1 MSKVTVKQVGGTIV
15 IAGVDGPL
23 EIATETPPPV
33 DPPPVDPPP
42 VDPPPVDPP
51 PVDPPPTPTTGIW
64 IGPAEIAKLPM
75 SGAGWTDVLAAAKN
89 ASGATS
95 LSNQDSNDSTNVM
108 AAALVYARTGEVAYL
123 AKVEKAINDIVT
135 KNLESGARAL
145 ALGRELIGY
154 VLAADIVQLKTV
166 DAALDAKWRTKL
178 AYLLKFKTTQAGSLI
193 DCSLDRP
200 NNWGGHSRASWL
212 AAALYLGDKAGADR
226 AVGTLVGWMGDW
238 DTYHGFTYG
247 DLAWQIDKSKP
258 VGVLPKGAR
267 IQGYDVD
274 GGQPE
279 ELRRVPFAIPPKYV
293 VYTWEGLQGPIAAC
307 EMAHRAGYTGIWDH
321 CDKAILRAVQFN
333 YRQGWPAE
341 GDDKWVIPII
351 NRAYG
356 VSLPVTGGGAG
367 KNVGWTLWTHQ

>member
-1 MSKVTVKQVGGTIV
+1 MPS
-15 IAGVDGPL
+15 
-23 EIATETPPPV
+23 E
-33 DPPPVDPPP
+33 
-42 VDPPPVDPP
+42 
-51 PVDPPPTPTTGIW
+51 GIW
-64 IGPAEIAKLPM
+64 ISQAEIAKLPT

-123 AKVEKAINDIVT
+123 AKVEKAITDIVT
-135 KNLESGARAL
+135 KNLESGSRAL

-166 DAALDAKWRTKL
+166 DAALDARWRTKL
-178 AYLLKFKTTQAGSLI
+178 AALLTYKTSQAGSLI

-212 AAALYLGDKAGADR
+212 AAALYLSDKAGADR
-226 AVGTLVGWMGDW
+226 AVATLKGWMGDW
-238 DTYHGFTYG
+238 NAYNGFTYG
-247 DLAWQIDKSKP
+247 DLVWQVNKTQP
-258 VGVLPKGAR
+258 VGILPKDAKL
-267 IQGYDVD
+267 QNYNVD

-279 ELRRVPFAIPPKYV
+279 ELRRVSFHIPPSYV
-293 VYTWEGLQGPIAAC
+293 VYTWEGLQGPVAAA
-307 EMAHRAGYTGIWDH
+307 EMAYRAGYTDIWDY
-321 CDKAILRAVQFN
+321 CDQALLRAVEFN
-333 YRQGWPAE
+333 YRQGWAAE
-341 GDDKWVIPII
+341 GDDRWQIPVI

-356 VSLPVTGGGAG
+356 ANIPVTGGGAG